1 MKSKALLAAV
11 SAGVIGLF
19 AGCAGFFPPLTTSTT
34 TTATSGD
41 YIYIVNT
48 TTNTLSEFSLASS
61 ALTAISGSPLS
72 LSGVLASLSAQS
84 IAVTRANTFVY
95 VGGQGGIACF
105 SIGTGGALTAVTTS
119 NLTSLGDF
127 VSLDTSPDG
136 QWLVGLDGVNH
147 SINIYGINASTG
159 VLTLNGTA
167 TAYPLVMA
175 GNPSVAEAVKFA
187 PTGAYLGVALGTSG
201 DVVYPFTTATGV
213 LGATGQEIQFSS
225 TGTNASDNALV
236 FDSTGTYLYVARL
249 ISGTGNSRV
258 ASYSISSAGIPAAV
272 GSAVTGDAPYS
283 ILIDSTGTYL
293 YTANRGSANIYG
305 YSIASGVFTA
315 LSGSP
320 YASGLSAT
328 GLVEDNTDK
337 YLVGVA
343 SNGSYDYTLYSFD
356 ALSAGKLDA
365 VSVGAS
371 GSDPAGSGAVAATH

>member
-1 MKSKALLAAV
+1 MRSKALLGALSVAAL
-11 SAGVIGLF
+11 GLL
-19 AGCAGFFPPLTTSTT
+19 AGCAGFFPPLTTTT

-41 YIYIVNT
+41 YVYVVNQ
-48 TTNTLSEFSLASS
+48 TTNSLSEFSLASS
-61 ALTAISGSPLS
+61 ALTAISGSPVS
-72 LSGVLASLSAQS
+72 LSGAIASLSAAS
-84 IAVTRANTFVY
+84 IAVTRQNTFVY

-105 SIGTGGALTAVTTS
+105 SIGTGGALSEVTTS

-167 TAYPLVMA
+167 LAYPLVMG
-175 GNPSVAEAVKFA
+175 GNTSVAEAVKFS
-187 PTGAYLGVALGTSG
+187 PTGAYVAVALGTSG
-201 DVVYPFTTATGV
+201 DVVYPFTTTTGS
-213 LGATGQEIQFSS
+213 LGVTGQEIVFSQ
-225 TGTNASDNALV
+225 TGTNTSDNALV
-236 FDSTGTYLYVARL
+236 FDSAAAYLYVARL
-249 ISGTGNSRV
+249 GSGTGNSRV
-258 ASYSISSAGIPAAV
+258 ASYSISSAGVPTAV
-272 GSAVTGDAPYS
+272 QTTVSGDSPYG
-283 ILIDSTGTYL
+283 IMIDSTGTYL
-293 YTANRGSANIYG
+293 YTANRGSANISG

-337 YLVGVA
+337 YIVGVA
-343 SNGSYDYTLYSFD
+343 SNGSYDYTLYSLD
-356 ALSAGKLDA
+356 ALTAGKLDA

-371 GSDPAGSGAVAATH
+371 GSDPARSIAVAATH